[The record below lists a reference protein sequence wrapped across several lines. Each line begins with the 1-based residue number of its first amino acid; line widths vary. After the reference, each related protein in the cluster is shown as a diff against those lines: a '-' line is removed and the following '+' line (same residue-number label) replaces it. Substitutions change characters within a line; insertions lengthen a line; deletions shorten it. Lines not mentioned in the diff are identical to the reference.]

1 MNITDGE
8 EDYLIDNILYLFREL
23 DNYVEISDYD
33 ETKNEV
39 YNFEMV
45 SSGGKNVRRKTVV
58 LTKTQAA
65 RTTLLEEKIE
75 KILTGN
81 QEEDT
86 AVLLHL
92 LSKKMKEDE
101 HGS

>member
-1 MNITDGE
+1 M
-8 EDYLIDNILYLFREL
+8 
-23 DNYVEISDYD
+23 
-33 ETKNEV
+33 
-39 YNFEMV
+39 
-45 SSGGKNVRRKTVV
+45 RRKTVV